1 MPEIIAQTPLT
12 PLRDLMTGVPGR
24 GIEFHFMTAKRKDDL
39 GPRGILTRP
48 VKKTV
53 HPFGDSG
60 NAMAAK
66 A

>member
-1 MPEIIAQTPLT
+1 MS
-12 PLRDLMTGVPGR
+12 PGFTACW
-24 GIEFHFMTAKRKDDL
+24 GPGSGSSPGFMTAKRKDDL

-60 NAMAAK
+60 NQNAR
-66 A
+66 

>member
-1 MPEIIAQTPLT
+1 
-12 PLRDLMTGVPGR
+12 
-24 GIEFHFMTAKRKDDL
+24 MTAKRKDDL

-60 NAMAAK
+60 NQNA
-66 A
+66 